1 MLKTGTSSACAMAGT
16 AVFRIVVSNDSMK
29 NPTATS
35 HGNNRL
41 AVAVSAMS
49 SESAK
54 SVCRQAPASAVSTI
68 VCASLIRRR
77 KCASS
82 WKLSA

>member
-16 AVFRIVVSNDSMK
+16 AVLRIVVSNDSMK

-35 HGNNRL
+35 QGSNRL
-41 AVAVSAMS
+41 AVAVSAIS

-54 SVCRQAPASAVSTI
+54 
-68 VCASLIRRR
+68 
-77 KCASS
+77 
-82 WKLSA
+82 